1 MHRASEPPSRCP
13 AVARLIVAA
22 LVALATDA
30 RGAGAE
36 SAPAPA
42 PAPTVL
48 APPLAADAATARPRP
63 APTGTA
69 PSNQDLMGQ
78 LSLGS
83 SKDPILISA
92 DELDVDYQN
101 NKVVYR
107 GKVHATQGDLAI
119 DSDTLTI
126 NFQRADAKAKDA
138 AKGDAKDTAKGD
150 AKDAAKGDAKA
161 KDASP
166 PAGSG
171 SDKDLAKGKR
181 PTLRDVV
188 AQGNVVITQKTR
200 RATGQVAVFSQT
212 MRQLVLGGDPVLR
225 DGPNEVTGDRIVVY
239 LDEGRSV
246 VESGGKKRVSAVL
259 YPGSERGLGE
269 AAEKPAEKP
278 SATGKKR

>member
-13 AVARLIVAA
+13 AAARLIVAA

-36 SAPAPA
+36 SAPA

-138 AKGDAKDTAKGD
+138 AKGDAKDAAKGD
-150 AKDAAKGDAKA
+150 AKDTAKGDAKA

-269 AAEKPAEKP
+269 AAGKPAEKP

>member
-1 MHRASEPPSRCP
+1 LHRASEPPSRCP
-13 AVARLIVAA
+13 AAARLIVAA

-36 SAPAPA
+36 SAPA

-107 GKVHATQGDLAI
+107 GKVHATQGDLTI

-138 AKGDAKDTAKGD
+138 AKGDAK
-150 AKDAAKGDAKA
+150 A
-161 KDASP
+161 KDASA

>member
-1 MHRASEPPSRCP
+1 
-13 AVARLIVAA
+13 
-22 LVALATDA
+22 
-30 RGAGAE
+30 
-36 SAPAPA
+36 
-42 PAPTVL
+42 VL

-126 NFQRADAKAKDA
+126 NFQRADAKAKDTAKGDAKDA

-150 AKDAAKGDAKA
+150 AKDTAKGDAKA

-269 AAEKPAEKP
+269 TAGKPAEKP

>member
-1 MHRASEPPSRCP
+1 MLARFLLTLGCLIATLFAEPLC
-13 AVARLIVAA
+13 A
-22 LVALATDA
+22 
-30 RGAGAE
+30 
-36 SAPAPA
+36 
-42 PAPTVL
+42 
-48 APPLAADAATARPRP
+48 
-63 APTGTA
+63 
-69 PSNQDLMGQ
+69 QD
-78 LSLGS
+78 SGS
-83 SKDPILISA
+83 D
-92 DELDVDYQN
+92 N
-101 NKVVYR
+101 
-107 GKVHATQGDLAI
+107 
-119 DSDTLTI
+119 
-126 NFQRADAKAKDA
+126 
-138 AKGDAKDTAKGD
+138 AKDTAKGD
-150 AKDAAKGDAKA
+150 AKDTAKGDAKA

-269 AAEKPAEKP
+269 TAGKPAEKP

>member
-1 MHRASEPPSRCP
+1 MDKLVIIAAHIVNGDDVRAARLGTRFGRMDLMSQLALLAVEPLAPQFESVARERIAICNTCGRGGRASGREK
-13 AVARLIVAA
+13 
-22 LVALATDA
+22 
-30 RGAGAE
+30 E
-36 SAPAPA
+36 
-42 PAPTVL
+42 
-48 APPLAADAATARPRP
+48 
-63 APTGTA
+63 
-69 PSNQDLMGQ
+69 
-78 LSLGS
+78 
-83 SKDPILISA
+83 
-92 DELDVDYQN
+92 
-101 NKVVYR
+101 
-107 GKVHATQGDLAI
+107 
-119 DSDTLTI
+119 
-126 NFQRADAKAKDA
+126 
-138 AKGDAKDTAKGD
+138 
-150 AKDAAKGDAKA
+150 GDAKA

-269 AAEKPAEKP
+269 TAGKPAEKP

>member
-13 AVARLIVAA
+13 AAARLIVAA

-42 PAPTVL
+42 PTAL

-63 APTGTA
+63 SPTGTA

-107 GKVHATQGDLAI
+107 GKVHATQGDLTI

-138 AKGDAKDTAKGD
+138 AKGDAK
-150 AKDAAKGDAKA
+150 A
-161 KDASP
+161 KDASA